1 MKSKKVIIDT
11 GPLVAFLNKHD
22 THHDWAY
29 SQFSLLTPP
38 FITCE
43 AVLSEACFLLRNF
56 QYGPKNILELVDRGL
71 IILPF
76 NLELESKAMIQLLD
90 KYKNIPMSL
99 ADGCLVRLSEQIS
112 DSIICTLDID
122 FKIYKRNKREII
134 PLIIPDTL

>member
-1 MKSKKVIIDT
+1 
-11 GPLVAFLNKHD
+11 
-22 THHDWAY
+22 
-29 SQFSLLTPP
+29 
-38 FITCE
+38 
-43 AVLSEACFLLRNF
+43 LLRNF

>member
-1 MKSKKVIIDT
+1 MKNKRVIIDT
-11 GPLVAFLNKHD
+11 GPLVAFLNKRD
-22 THHDWAY
+22 THHDWAS
-29 SQFSLLTPP
+29 SQFSLLAPP

-56 QYGPKNILELVDRGL
+56 QNGPKNILELVDRGL

-76 NLELESKAMIQLLD
+76 NFELESKALIQLLD

-112 DSIICTLDID
+112 DSIICTLDTD